1 MPRPSVKRHHNL
13 PAQRLRLIGR
23 EQDLLVVRHALLG
36 TEGRLLTLTGTG
48 GCGKTRFAL
57 ELASDVLLHF
67 PNGVWLVELA
77 SVAEPTLVPQ
87 TIVSA
92 LGIRER
98 PGEPLT
104 ATLVAALSKRE
115 LLLVLDNCEHVV
127 EVCARVVEELLDKCP
142 RLRVLATSRETL
154 RISGEKTWHV
164 PSLAVPGK
172 SAGIDDLLRS
182 PAVQLFV

>member
-87 TIVSA
+87 AI
-92 LGIRER
+92 
-98 PGEPLT
+98 
-104 ATLVAALSKRE
+104 VAALSKRE

-154 RISGEKTWHV
+154 RISG
-164 PSLAVPGK
+164 
-172 SAGIDDLLRS
+172 
-182 PAVQLFV
+182 